1 MNIDEVYDVMDTRNN
16 IKKILD
22 EMNVLVNDI
31 GLGTGLTAPEVYE
44 LISTVS
50 KFMIGK
56 KDDSAKTEMSSFI
69 SSIDDHNLP
78 GVHILRLE
86 LILSYIN
93 RRIALISGSSDSAW
107 KIMYLMTE
115 SFQNLYPVGNKV
127 DDDNVNNNIDEI
139 FNEKIGLISGSS
151 DDDVEAIALNVDC
164 MKRIRHDVRASDEK
178 TELKNITNELK
189 ELAEFF
195 DIAVISAQQLNRAG
209 TSVVDAADD
218 KKSLIVNK
226 KSNGRADYFEKI
238 DLSSCIYVC
247 GYDRFI
253 DFRDFKMKSPA
264 VVIRAGYGN
273 QISQKDEKFEE
284 YYKNAKAN
292 GLKVGAY
299 WYSYAHTAEE
309 AIKEVRAF
317 IYVIADKQFDMPIV
331 FDIEQNFLLNNTSVI
346 TMRTEIITLVRS
358 YCNLYGFN
366 VQFITLNEDGKI
378 VSIDNDTN

>member
-1 MNIDEVYDVMDTRNN
+1 MNIDEVYDAMDTRNN

-22 EMNVLVNDI
+22 EMNVLVNEI
-31 GLGTGLTAPEVYE
+31 GLGTGLTAPEVYK

-50 KFMIGK
+50 KFMISK
-56 KDDSAKTEMSSFI
+56 KDDSDKVEI
-69 SSIDDHNLP
+69 SSIISSINDHNLP
-78 GVHILRLE
+78 GVHILRIE
-86 LILSYIN
+86 LMLSYIN
-93 RRIALISGSSDSAW
+93 RRIGLISGSSDSAW

-115 SFQNLYPVGNKV
+115 SFQNLDSIGNKV
-127 DDDNVNNNIDEI
+127 DDDNVNNN
-139 FNEKIGLISGSS
+139 NQS
-151 DDDVEAIALNVDC
+151 DD
-164 MKRIRHDVRASDEK
+164 
-178 TELKNITNELK
+178 
-189 ELAEFF
+189 EF
-195 DIAVISAQQLNRAG
+195 
-209 TSVVDAADD
+209 
-218 KKSLIVNK
+218 
-226 KSNGRADYFEKI
+226 I
-238 DLSSCIYVC
+238 DLSSCVYVC

-253 DFRDFKMKSPA
+253 DFHDFKMNSPA

-299 WYSYAHTAEE
+299 WYSYARTSEE

-358 YCNLYGFN
+358 YCKLYGYN

>member
-1 MNIDEVYDVMDTRNN
+1 MDIMNID

-22 EMNVLVNDI
+22 EINLLVNEI
-31 GLGTGLTAPEVYE
+31 SLGTGLTAPEVYE

-50 KFMIGK
+50 KFMISK
-56 KDDSAKTEMSSFI
+56 KDDSDKVEI
-69 SSIDDHNLP
+69 SSIISSINDHNLP
-78 GVHILRLE
+78 GVHILKIE
-86 LILSYIN
+86 LMLSYTN
-93 RRIALISGSSDSAW
+93 RKISLISGSSDSAW

-115 SFQNLYPVGNKV
+115 RFQILYPVGTKIN
-127 DDDNVNNNIDEI
+127 DDNVNKNNQ
-139 FNEKIGLISGSS
+139 S
-151 DDDVEAIALNVDC
+151 DDE
-164 MKRIRHDVRASDEK
+164 KREFTISEGLKPTLTSETLPSDFYK
-178 TELKNITNELK
+178 
-189 ELAEFF
+189 
-195 DIAVISAQQLNRAG
+195 DII
-209 TSVVDAADD
+209 DAR
-218 KKSLIVNK
+218 KSLIVNK
-226 KSNGRADYFEKI
+226 KVMGRADYFEKI
-238 DLSSCIYVC
+238 DLSSCVYVC

-299 WYSYAHTAEE
+299 WYSYARTSEE

-358 YCNLYGFN
+358 YCNLYGYN
-366 VQFITLNEDGKI
+366 VQFITLDGEGKI
-378 VSIDNDTN
+378 VSIDNEKLRKDN

>member
-1 MNIDEVYDVMDTRNN
+1 MNIDEVYDAMDTRNN

-22 EMNVLVNDI
+22 EMNVLVNEI
-31 GLGTGLTAPEVYE
+31 GLGTGLTAPEVYK

-50 KFMIGK
+50 KFMISK
-56 KDDSAKTEMSSFI
+56 KDNSDKVEISAII
-69 SSIDDHNLP
+69 SSINDHNLP
-78 GVHILRLE
+78 GVHILRIE
-86 LILSYIN
+86 LMLSYIN

-115 SFQNLYPVGNKV
+115 SFQNLDSIGNKV
-127 DDDNVNNNIDEI
+127 DDNIMNNNIDEI

-151 DDDVEAIALNVDC
+151 DDDVEAIALNVDY

-178 TELKNITNELK
+178 TELKNIINELK

-195 DIAVISAQQLNRAG
+195 DIAVISAQQLNRVG
-209 TSVVDAADD
+209 TSVADAADD
-218 KKSLIVNK
+218 KKSLI
-226 KSNGRADYFEKI
+226 
-238 DLSSCIYVC
+238 DLSSCVYVC

-253 DFRDFKMKSPA
+253 DFHDFKMNSPA

-284 YYKNAKAN
+284 YYKNAKDN

-299 WYSYAHTAEE
+299 WYSYARTSEE

-358 YCNLYGFN
+358 YCNLYGYN

-378 VSIDNDTN
+378 VSVDNDTN

>member
-1 MNIDEVYDVMDTRNN
+1 MDTRNNN

-22 EMNVLVNDI
+22 VMNQVVNDI
-31 GLGTGLTAPEVYE
+31 GLDTGLTAHEVYE

-50 KFMIGK
+50 KFMMSK
-56 KDDSAKTEMSSFI
+56 KDDTDKVEI
-69 SSIDDHNLP
+69 SSIISSMNDHNLP
-78 GVHILRLE
+78 GIHLHRIE
-86 LILSYIN
+86 LNLSYNN
-93 RRIALISGSSDSAW
+93 RR
-107 KIMYLMTE
+107 
-115 SFQNLYPVGNKV
+115 
-127 DDDNVNNNIDEI
+127 
-139 FNEKIGLISGSS
+139 IGLISGSS
-151 DDDVEAIALNVDC
+151 DNAWKIMYLISELFQSSDSVGNNVD
-164 MKRIRHDVRASDEK
+164 DDNVDDNNQSDDEK
-178 TELKNITNELK
+178 REFTISEGLKPTLTSETLPSDFYK
-189 ELAEFF
+189 
-195 DIAVISAQQLNRAG
+195 DII
-209 TSVVDAADD
+209 DAR
-218 KKSLIVNK
+218 KSLVANK
-226 KSNGRADYFEKI
+226 KVMEQTDYFRKI
-238 DLSSCIYVC
+238 DLSSCAYIC

-253 DFRDFKMKSPA
+253 DFNHIKMNSPA

-309 AIKEVRAF
+309 AIQEVRAF

-366 VQFITLNEDGKI
+366 VQFITLNDDGKI

>member
-1 MNIDEVYDVMDTRNN
+1 MDIMNID

-22 EMNVLVNDI
+22 EINLLVNEI
-31 GLGTGLTAPEVYE
+31 SLGTGLTAPEVYD

-50 KFMIGK
+50 KFMISK
-56 KDDSAKTEMSSFI
+56 KDDSDKVEI
-69 SSIDDHNLP
+69 SSIISSINDHNLP
-78 GVHILRLE
+78 GVHILKIE
-86 LILSYIN
+86 LMLSYTN
-93 RRIALISGSSDSAW
+93 RKISLISGSSDSAW

-115 SFQNLYPVGNKV
+115 RFQILYPVGTKIN
-127 DDDNVNNNIDEI
+127 DDNVNKNNQ
-139 FNEKIGLISGSS
+139 S
-151 DDDVEAIALNVDC
+151 DDE
-164 MKRIRHDVRASDEK
+164 KREFTISEGLKPTLTSETLPSDFYK
-178 TELKNITNELK
+178 
-189 ELAEFF
+189 
-195 DIAVISAQQLNRAG
+195 DII
-209 TSVVDAADD
+209 DAR
-218 KKSLIVNK
+218 KSLVANK
-226 KSNGRADYFEKI
+226 KVMEQTDYFRKI
-238 DLSSCIYVC
+238 DLSSCAYIC

-253 DFRDFKMKSPA
+253 DFNHIKMNSPA

-299 WYSYAHTAEE
+299 WYSYARTSEE

-358 YCNLYGFN
+358 YCNLYGYN
-366 VQFITLNEDGKI
+366 VQFITLDGEGKI
-378 VSIDNDTN
+378 VSIDNEKLRKDN